1 MIEQQAF
8 VFASPL
14 LAAAVRCFYFDALVE
29 VPQADALPCACVQRL
44 PLEFG

>member
-14 LAAAVRCFYFDALVE
+14 LAAAVRCFDALVE
-29 VPQADALPCACVQRL
+29 VPQADALPRACVQRL